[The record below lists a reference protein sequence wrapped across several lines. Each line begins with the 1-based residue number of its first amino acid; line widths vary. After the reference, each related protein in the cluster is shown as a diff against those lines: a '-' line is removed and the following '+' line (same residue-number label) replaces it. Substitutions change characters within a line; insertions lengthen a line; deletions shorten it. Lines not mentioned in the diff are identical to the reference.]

1 MTFQPKQL
9 SLAIAAAMLIS
20 APVFAAEEFA
30 AEDAEQQT
38 LKTVVVTAEA
48 MDAPLTVVTDPK
60 APKQP
65 LPAHDGADYLKTVPG
80 FSVTRK
86 GGTDGDAVFRG
97 MAGSRLSV
105 LADGE
110 NILGGCNFRMDAP
123 TAYIYPEIYDSLTVI
138 KGPQSVQYGPGN
150 SAATVMFERDVK
162 RFSEADYRVHASALA
177 GSADRRD
184 VLADVQAGSER
195 GYVQLTGTDSTAND
209 YVDGNGDKVHS
220 QYHRYSGN
228 VAAGWTPDDDTRV
241 EVSAAQSDGEAA
253 YADRGMDG
261 TKFLR
266 ESRNFTFEK
275 KHLSD
280 LLDSV
285 ELRVYDSNVDH
296 IMDDQE
302 LRVPGMM
309 GYANLKR
316 DTDGGRFSTVL
327 ALAED
332 AKLTLGVDTQNN
344 VHSARSATPNHIYS
358 AWSDDANFNQ
368 YGLFAELNQGIS
380 DSDRIV
386 AGYRADRWEATD
398 ERATVGMMMP
408 VANPSANETRSDTLG
423 SGFARLEHELA
434 SSPTTL
440 YAGVG
445 HSERFPDYWEMIAK
459 ESVTTVSAFAI
470 KPETTNQLDVGALYK
485 KDDLDVSVSAFYN
498 RIDDFI
504 LADYSSMMKMNGAS
518 RNIDATTYGSEIGA
532 GYSLTDN
539 WKADTSVAWVWGENR
554 TDDTALAQLPPL
566 EARLGLTYSRDDW
579 SVGGLWRA
587 VEAQERY
594 DLNMGNIVGKDLGE
608 SSGFSVFSLNGS
620 WKATKNTL
628 LTAGVDNLFDK
639 TYAEFVSRAGGNGM
653 GGVIP
658 GYVQTDRVN
667 EPGRTLWLKVQAD
680 F

>member
-1 MTFQPKQL
+1 MIFQPKQL
-9 SLAIAAAMLIS
+9 SLAIAAAMLVS
-20 APVFAAEEFA
+20 VQVYAADA
-30 AEDAEQQT
+30 ADQQT
-38 LKTVVVTAEA
+38 LNTVVVTAEA
-48 MDAPLTVVTDPK
+48 TDKPLTVEADPK

-97 MAGSRLSV
+97 MAGSRMSI

-138 KGPQSVQYGPGN
+138 KGPQSVQYGAGN
-150 SAATVMFERDVK
+150 SAATVMFAREIA
-162 RFSEADYRVHASALA
+162 RFSTPGYRFHGSALA
-177 GSADRRD
+177 ASADRRD
-184 VLADVQAGSER
+184 VLADLQAGNQL
-195 GYVQLTGTDSTAND
+195 GYVQLTGSDSTAND
-209 YVDGNGDKVHS
+209 YRDGNGDKVHS

-228 VAAGWTPDDDTRV
+228 AALGWTPDDDTRV
-241 EVSAAQSDGEAA
+241 EVATAQSDGEAA

-266 ESRNFTFEK
+266 EGSSIKLQRKN
-275 KHLSD
+275 LSP
-280 LLDSV
+280 LFSNV
-285 ELRVYDSNVDH
+285 EANIYDNSVDH

-302 LRVPGMM
+302 LRKPGMM

-316 DTDGGRFSTVL
+316 DTSGGRL
-327 ALAED
+327 ATTLAVTD
-332 AKLTLGVDTQNN
+332 ASKLTLGMDMQNSE
-344 VHSARSATPNHIYS
+344 HSSRSAGPNHVYG
-358 AWSDDANFNQ
+358 AWSDDADFNQ
-368 YGLFAELNQGIS
+368 YGLFAELNH
-380 DSDRIV
+380 DLDDHNRVV
-386 AGYRADRWEATD
+386 AGYRSDRWEVTD
-398 ERATVGMMMP
+398 QRATVGMMMP
-408 VANPSANETRSDTLG
+408 VVNPSADETRKDTLG
-423 SGFARLEHELA
+423 SGFARIEHTLA
-434 SSPTTL
+434 ASPTTL

-459 ESVTTVSAFAI
+459 ESMTTVSAFDI

-485 KDDLDVSVSAFYN
+485 KDDLDVSASAFYN

-504 LADYSSMMKMNGAS
+504 LADYSNMMKMNGAS
-518 RNIDATTYGSEIGA
+518 RNIDATTYGAELGA
-532 GYSLTDN
+532 GYALTEN
-539 WKADTSVAWVWGENR
+539 WKLDSSLAWVWGENR

-566 EARLGLTYSRDDW
+566 EGRIGITYSRDDW
-579 SVGGLWRA
+579 SIGGLWRA
-587 VEAQERY
+587 VDAQERY

-628 LTAGVDNLFDK
+628 LSAGIDNLFDK
-639 TYAEFVSRAGGNGM
+639 TYAEFVSRASGNGM
-653 GGVIP
+653 GGGIP

-667 EPGRTLWLKVQAD
+667 EPGRTVWLKVQAD